1 MERSIRQRV
10 LQEPSEFLVG
20 APRGS
25 VRQPAMG
32 PAKRYRKQFTAEDDQ
47 ILYDWMERYKM
58 AGGAVSGNKIY
69 QQLEQQVPKAI
80 FIYER
85 QLLNLPFSIRTIH
98 GKHGVTDT

>member
-1 MERSIRQRV
+1 
-10 LQEPSEFLVG
+10 
-20 APRGS
+20 
-25 VRQPAMG
+25 
-32 PAKRYRKQFTAEDDQ
+32 
-47 ILYDWMERYKM
+47 M